1 MCFHIG
7 SKGVV
12 NLCRQGLFVIT
23 LLDYTFI
30 DGTTL
35 LTNEM
40 YYYCDCNISL
50 ILNKCI
56 FTHVVIFSTF
66 GTDPFSMVKHKL
78 SSVNFVCYY

>member
-56 FTHVVIFSTF
+56 FTHAVIFSTF
-66 GTDPFSMVKHKL
+66 GTVPFSMVNKI
-78 SSVNFVCYY
+78 